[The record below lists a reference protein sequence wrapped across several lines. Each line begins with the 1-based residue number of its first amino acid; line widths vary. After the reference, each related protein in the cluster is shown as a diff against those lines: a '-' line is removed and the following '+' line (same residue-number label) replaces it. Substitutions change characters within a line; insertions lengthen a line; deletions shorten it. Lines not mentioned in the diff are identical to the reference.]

1 MKKLLLVMIVLGMVI
16 FASSCAEE
24 AAAGTSS
31 DEAGSPQAADVFAA
45 LPGGAISLRT
55 EGVTV
60 VIPPVSGWHWFSRD
74 LQAQAEEFEE
84 WIRDPAGFVDAMIGE
99 EIRLVGMQESSGLL
113 VYMFASPEHRY
124 LGLISDTAQL
134 DERQLGALVRSEQ
147 MFYPSMKV
155 SSGSFGNHVYI
166 VSEEQDQESQT
177 FYYEIYRPSALVTFK
192 VVIKEED
199 RLAGTS
205 ISDFEKVLE
214 EISFQ

>member
-1 MKKLLLVMIVLGMVI
+1 MKKLLLVMIVLGMVM

-24 AAAGTSS
+24 AATVPSS
-31 DEAGSPQAADVFAA
+31 DEAGSPQADVFTTQ
-45 LPGGAISLRT
+45 PGGTISLRT

-60 VIPPVSGWHWFSRD
+60 VIPPVSGWHWFSQD

-84 WIRDPAGFVDAMIGE
+84 WIRDPAGFVNAMIGE
-99 EIRLVGMQESSGLL
+99 EIHLVGMLESSGLQ

-199 RLAGTS
+199 RLAGTN

-214 EISFQ
+214 KISFQ